1 MLEVIP
7 KTGARV
13 GPGAAAAADP
23 GGCPGLG
30 QGARR
35 RLRTACRGDDG
46 PGVRCPGGDRLSPP
60 TPHRRSRRR
69 RRCRTTLPQ
78 SSHHTPL
85 STLHSPP
92 SRDGPRGRQMNAFSI
107 PPQPPAAAAYPR
119 GLLSPCVSR
128 GGAGVRGRGRG
139 LGRGLGVGQDCVGVD
154 EGGELGA
161 EAVHGEAH
169 DVVETPPDAAHQRP
183 AQRLRAQGGAG
194 GWGGG
199 RGRDGHVSPEFA
211 ADSSRGLVPAPP
223 PSSRSGPFGSGSDAR
238 MPAHER
244 RRRGISRIR
253 QRDTARAT
261 GEDAA
266 QIGAL
271 APVFHMR
278 QPCPWGRRS
287 GRRHARAPPTT
298 ARM

>member
-30 QGARR
+30 QGVRR

-78 SSHHTPL
+78 SSHHTPP

-194 GWGGG
+194 GGGG
-199 RGRDGHVSPEFA
+199 EEGGTAMSAPSSPPTRA
-211 ADSSRGLVPAPP
+211 GASSRPRRPRAGPA
-223 PSSRSGPFGSGSDAR
+223 RSAAAATPACRLTKEGGGASVGSGSATR
-238 MPAHER
+238 PGQRER
-244 RRRGISRIR
+244 TLRK
-253 QRDTARAT
+253 
-261 GEDAA
+261 
-266 QIGAL
+266 
-271 APVFHMR
+271 
-278 QPCPWGRRS
+278 
-287 GRRHARAPPTT
+287 
-298 ARM
+298 